1 MGFHL
6 AEDSGQYFPRVP
18 HFWNP
23 EDLMFKA
30 QQLGPVDMGKF
41 FRGRCFRQIIK
52 I

>member
-23 EDLMFKA
+23 EDLLFKA

-41 FRGRCFRQIIK
+41 SIVY
-52 I
+52 